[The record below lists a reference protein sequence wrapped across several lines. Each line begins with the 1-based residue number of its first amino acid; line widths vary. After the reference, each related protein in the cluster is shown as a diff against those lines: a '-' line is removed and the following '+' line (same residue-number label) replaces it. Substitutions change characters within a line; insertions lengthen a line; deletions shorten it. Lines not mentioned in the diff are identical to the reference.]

1 MKTTESGSSNDYKYY
16 PIEYTNMVFSTVET
30 HRDKVPDSNG
40 TWIMLTDKSKF
51 LIGIGANY
59 MGDGNLNVISIGF

>member
-1 MKTTESGSSNDYKYY
+1 MKTTESNGSNDYKYY

-30 HRDKVPDSNG
+30 HRDEVPDSNG

-51 LIGIGANY
+51 LIGIASNILGSGI
-59 MGDGNLNVISIGF
+59 MGVISVGY